1 MWLIIMMAILVPLF
15 IVIPFGISMLFRDKK
30 KNNKGSEDDKK

>member
-1 MWLIIMMAILVPLF
+1 MMVILVPLF

-30 KNNKGSEDDKK
+30 KNDKDSEDDKK